1 MRGCREIQCPGVQ
14 EFPFGE
20 RQGEFGEGKLSSA
33 ECVPLIPRTGPQGLG
48 SHSMSA
54 PLALP
59 FIPGMC
65 PSQSLG
71 SNSSLAWLPELS
83 QSPQVSPAGKEL
95 LLQVPVMGSCEKT
108 KDRMDF
114 K

>member
-1 MRGCREIQCPGVQ
+1 
-14 EFPFGE
+14 
-20 RQGEFGEGKLSSA
+20 
-33 ECVPLIPRTGPQGLG
+33 
-48 SHSMSA
+48 MSA